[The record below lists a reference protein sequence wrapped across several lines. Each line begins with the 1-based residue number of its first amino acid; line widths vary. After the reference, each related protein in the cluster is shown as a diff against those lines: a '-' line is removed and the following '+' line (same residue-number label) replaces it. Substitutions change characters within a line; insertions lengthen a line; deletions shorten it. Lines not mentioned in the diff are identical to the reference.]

1 MLLRDFFV
9 RESNIADDLL
19 LSGFLRP
26 DRQLRRFLLDS
37 SSPQAPRRRHLRSQS
52 LRRWSVECFP
62 TRLKHILDGLLL
74 VSTIP
79 NDIMERYGHFPFPD
93 LGCKLTSYATFIFM
107 SCTRYS
113 VVILALD
120 RYIAV
125 GYVSLKT
132 FMILICAQ
140 VADFRS
146 QIQNKKI
153 CKCSVQHCLGFR
165 DCEQFLLSCLSN
177 NIGRYWRV
185 RLGHFGS
192 HTRQVRL
199 HSYFK
204 FLFANYVVFHIQ
216 NLSITKFYKQL

>member
-1 MLLRDFFV
+1 MLVRDIFV
-9 RESNIADDLL
+9 RESNLADDLL

-37 SSPQAPRRRHLRSQS
+37 SPPQAPRRRHLRPQS
-52 LRRWSVECFP
+52 LRRWSVHYFP
-62 TRLKHILDGLLL
+62 MRLKFILDGLLL

-125 GYVSLKT
+125 GCVSFSSSRFSQLIRASSALQKT
-132 FMILICAQ
+132 KSIHRNYETAFLTLVSRAVIKNLAKKHTW
-140 VADFRS
+140 AETKTPANKLRS
-146 QIQNKKI
+146 
-153 CKCSVQHCLGFR
+153 G
-165 DCEQFLLSCLSN
+165 
-177 NIGRYWRV
+177 
-185 RLGHFGS
+185 
-192 HTRQVRL
+192 
-199 HSYFK
+199 
-204 FLFANYVVFHIQ
+204 
-216 NLSITKFYKQL
+216 ITFW